1 MRVRRERTKVMTH
14 MHATAAK
21 PALDA
26 GQALPADPS
35 GGQSPALPSQVISF
49 AIGDEQYGVDIVAVR
64 EIKGWSDP
72 LALQL
77 DDDAHALAAAKAALP
92 A

>member
-1 MRVRRERTKVMTH
+1 MRVRRERTKVMNQL
-14 MHATAAK
+14 HATAAE

-26 GQALPADPS
+26 GHALPADPT
-35 GGQSPALPSQVISF
+35 GQSSALPSQLISF
-49 AIGDEQYGVDIVAVR
+49 AIGDEQYGVDIMAVR
-64 EIKGWSDP
+64 EIKGWSDL

-77 DDDAHALAAAKAALP
+77 DDDADAPAAAKAALS